1 MNPTAP
7 HGGRWWVTQ
16 KDAAEIL
23 GVSVKTVRRMIRKG
37 QLPAVSMARREVI
50 RRSDLDD
57 LINGPDAPV
66 AS

>member
-1 MNPTAP
+1 
-7 HGGRWWVTQ
+7 VTQ